1 MHHWK
6 EHEIWAGGFFYRIFL
21 SIFKRVLNTKIKLYL
36 GRTPDFELEVKLQDD
51 GDGVVYIKEWNVA
64 EAQPTEEQLNAL
76 EAEATTLE
84 NNNQVIATRKKEYG
98 TTAEQLEYIVENGVD
113 AFVTKQQQIKSDNP
127 KS

>member
-1 MHHWK
+1 M
-6 EHEIWAGGFFYRIFL
+6 ADL
-21 SIFKRVLNTKIKLYL
+21 PSKIKIYL
-36 GRTPDFELEVKLQDD
+36 GREVNFTKDVILQDD

-76 EAEATTLE
+76 ESQAETLE

-98 TTAEQLEYIVENGVD
+98 STTEQLEYIVENGVQ
-113 AFVTKQQQIKSDNP
+113 AFIEKQQQIKISNP